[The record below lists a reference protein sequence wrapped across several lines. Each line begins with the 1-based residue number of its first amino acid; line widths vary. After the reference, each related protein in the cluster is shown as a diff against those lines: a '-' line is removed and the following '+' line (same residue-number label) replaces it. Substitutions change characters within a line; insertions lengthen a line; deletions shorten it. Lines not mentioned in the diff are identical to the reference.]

1 MSKVVIYLR
10 EHEHTALNTLSQHE
24 YRTLRAQAALIIRK
38 ELVSLGM
45 IEPEEQPQS
54 LTQPSPLSR
63 TERIGG

>member
-10 EHEHTALNTLSQHE
+10 EHEHTALNTLSQRE

-45 IEPEEQPQS
+45 IEPIEQNQP
-54 LTQPSPLSR
+54 LTQPSPLSG

>member
-10 EHEHTALNTLSQHE
+10 EHEHTALNALSQRE

-45 IEPEEQPQS
+45 IEPEEQS
-54 LTQPSPLSR
+54 QPLIQHSPLSG
-63 TERIGG
+63 TERVGG

>member
-10 EHEHTALNTLSQHE
+10 EHEHTALNTLSQRE

-54 LTQPSPLSR
+54 LTQPSPLSG

>member
-10 EHEHTALNTLSQHE
+10 EHEHTALNTLSQRE

-45 IEPEEQPQS
+45 IEPEEQPQP
-54 LTQPSPLSR
+54 LTQPSPLSG

>member
-10 EHEHTALNTLSQHE
+10 EQEHTALNTLSQRE

-45 IEPEEQPQS
+45 IEPEEQSQP
-54 LTQPSPLSR
+54 LTHPSPLSR
-63 TERIGG
+63 TEEIGG

>member
-10 EHEHTALNTLSQHE
+10 EHEHTALNTLSQRE

-45 IEPEEQPQS
+45 IEPIEQTQR
-54 LTQPSPLSR
+54 LTQPSPLSG